1 MAQSWTNA
9 TVRISKRPS
18 HGDLNFY
25 DSLTLKY
32 KSDASFIEG
41 KDQFEVSVL
50 SNGKVIGSQMIT
62 VNIIA
67 NSADIDC
74 GDGVSIHALE
84 DFVFTKSDSSIAI
97 DAMTNDHFCG
107 LDKAQATLS
116 IYSNPKNGEAKLDGE
131 SIFYTPSPGFA
142 GIDSMVYFISG
153 RDPSASKR

>member
-1 MAQSWTNA
+1 MEKLLE
-9 TVRISKRPS
+9 R
-18 HGDLNFY
+18 
-25 DSLTLKY
+25 
-32 KSDASFIEG
+32 
-41 KDQFEVSVL
+41 
-50 SNGKVIGSQMIT
+50 QMIT

-67 NSADIDC
+67 NFADIDC

-131 SIFYTPSPGFA
+131 SIFYTPSARFCGYRQH
-142 GIDSMVYFISG
+142 GLHLLSG
-153 RDPSASKR
+153 P